1 MRRDDIKIIEFGMD
15 ADPGTKPGS
24 AEPGAIKV
32 IEFDNDREDN
42 RPRVVTG
49 KDVGHIKIVEFDDD
63 SPSTWSKAP
72 ERPKVTMGPVKVV
85 EFDKERGESEFDT
98 GPRGIKILEF
108 D

>member
-15 ADPGTKPGS
+15 DDAGTKPDS
-24 AEPGAIKV
+24 SEPGAIKV
-32 IEFDNDREDN
+32 IEFENEREDN

-49 KDVGHIKIVEFDDD
+49 KDVGHIKIVEFDNDK
-63 SPSTWSKAP
+63 PSTRSKAP
-72 ERPKVTMGPVKVV
+72 EGPKATIGPVKVV
-85 EFDKERGESEFDT
+85 EFDKERGESEFST